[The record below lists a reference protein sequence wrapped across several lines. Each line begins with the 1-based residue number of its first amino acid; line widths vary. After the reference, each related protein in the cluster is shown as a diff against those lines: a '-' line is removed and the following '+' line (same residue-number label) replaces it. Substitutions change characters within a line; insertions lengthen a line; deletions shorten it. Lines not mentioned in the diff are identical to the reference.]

1 MVELLGRASVK
12 AVKIGL
18 PDKGR
23 QVQSPEVEG
32 GESAWAGSQGAARAR
47 ACREEPGC
55 STGSGPGGRHAPT
68 RKPRIVLTRE
78 PEASGWWLGGW
89 SAARPHREYYSAV
102 KRDGC

>member
-1 MVELLGRASVK
+1 MHAPTPEGTYSVVELLGRASVK

-55 STGSGPGGRHAPT
+55 STVLSPTELWEGGGH
-68 RKPRIVLTRE
+68 L
-78 PEASGWWLGGW
+78 SHL
-89 SAARPHREYYSAV
+89 
-102 KRDGC
+102 